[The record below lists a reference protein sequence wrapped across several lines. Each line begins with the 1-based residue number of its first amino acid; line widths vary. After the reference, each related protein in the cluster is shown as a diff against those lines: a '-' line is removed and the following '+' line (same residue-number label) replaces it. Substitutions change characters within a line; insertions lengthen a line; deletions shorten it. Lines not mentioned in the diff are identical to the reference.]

1 MDLKKVCHAV
11 LRVRQ
16 GKNIHQHLDLIAGLP
31 FEDYQTF
38 QRSFDTV
45 YGWKPDQL
53 QLGFLKVL
61 KGSYMYG
68 HADDYGI
75 VCRSRAPYEVMATRW
90 ISYGELLEIHLVEQ
104 MLEQM
109 YNSGQFRT
117 AMSVLEKAYGSPF
130 QMFLDMAH
138 FFRRRVGWRAV
149 TAGYSGQRC
158 SWNSRQQKTQAGK
171 SGIRKRWCLTFT
183 GLKSRKAGRFGR
195 PVCGNTGNRRRGTCG
210 GGDGKKLLPSGTI
223 LVSADR
229 NRWETGVCR
238 NPRDRKGDPE
248 NRRRTAV
255 GYGPCLDSV

>member
-117 AMSVLEKAYGSPF
+117 ALSVLEKAYGSPF

-138 FFRRRVGWRAV
+138 FFPGEGLAGEQSQPDTVDRDVPGIRGSKRRR
-149 TAGYSGQRC
+149 
-158 SWNSRQQKTQAGK
+158 
-171 SGIRKRWCLTFT
+171 
-183 GLKSRKAGRFGR
+183 
-195 PVCGNTGNRRRGTCG
+195 PGN
-210 GGDGKKLLPSGTI
+210 
-223 LVSADR
+223 LVSGSA
-229 NRWETGVCR
+229 G
-238 NPRDRKGDPE
+238 
-248 NRRRTAV
+248 
-255 GYGPCLDSV
+255 L